1 MNNFSFLI
9 KLEFIFILFAYFL
22 GQGGSGGGG
31 RYGDRGGYGD
41 RSGGGYK

>member
-1 MNNFSFLI
+1 M
-9 KLEFIFILFAYFL
+9 YVL
-22 GQGGSGGGG
+22 GQGGGG

>member
-1 MNNFSFLI
+1 MTSLVSS
-9 KLEFIFILFAYFL
+9 ILQIILYTYHVL
-22 GQGGSGGGG
+22 GQGGGGGGG

>member
-1 MNNFSFLI
+1 M
-9 KLEFIFILFAYFL
+9 KLYLSCYLCFL
-22 GQGGSGGGG
+22 GQGGGGGG

>member
-1 MNNFSFLI
+1 MHR
-9 KLEFIFILFAYFL
+9 ILNIYHVRIL
-22 GQGGSGGGG
+22 GQGGGGGGG

>member
-1 MNNFSFLI
+1 MIVNNFSY
-9 KLEFIFILFAYFL
+9 EVIFILLFVCFL